1 MKLTKEQSQRLLQE
15 WGTNGDAMSLTNPI
29 VVVARDEYG
38 TELKAAIV
46 DGENKEAIE
55 NQGAK
60 LKEQF
65 PNAAT
70 IHLEHPDEKF
80 IAAFRE
86 ELKGNVRQHFP
97 WRRLLFEHA
106 HSEWTIRD
114 VRRMGGGFG
123 VVGWIIGVGIFDL
136 LLPVRAVSV
145 VIRWLHARENKNV
158 SPF

>member
-1 MKLTKEQSQRLLQE
+1 MNPTKEQSQKLLQE
-15 WGTNGDAMSLTNPI
+15 RRTEGDAMSLRNPI
-29 VVVARDEYG
+29 LVVARDEYG
-38 TELKAAIV
+38 TELIAAIV

-55 NQGAK
+55 NQADK

-70 IHLEHPDEKF
+70 IHLEHLE
-80 IAAFRE
+80 E
-86 ELKGNVRQHFP
+86 ELQAKTRQYFP

-145 VIRWLHARENKNV
+145 VIRWLYGRNSKNV
-158 SPF
+158 YS

>member
-1 MKLTKEQSQRLLQE
+1 MKLTREQSQKLLQE
-15 WGTNGDAMSLTNPI
+15 WGTNGDAMSLRNPI

-38 TELKAAIV
+38 TELIAAIV
-46 DGENKEAIE
+46 DGESKEAIE
-55 NQGAK
+55 NQVAK
-60 LKEQF
+60 LKEQL
-65 PNAAT
+65 PSAAT
-70 IHLEHPDEKF
+70 IHLEYPDEKS

-86 ELKGNVRQHFP
+86 ELKDKARQHFP

-145 VIRWLHARENKNV
+145 VIRWLYGRNSKNV
-158 SPF
+158 YS